1 MFWIIVFCYGILV
14 KTIKERVYEKIILL
28 ISVLSCVFIS
38 GCNVQEKRVK
48 SLEKAYIYL
57 IDEIDSNYNLILIL
71 SPSLE
76 NEVSLFISYV
86 SQEKTDYMNLYNL
99 IKKDSQKRYV
109 IYN

>member
-1 MFWIIVFCYGILV
+1 M
-14 KTIKERVYEKIILL
+14 
-28 ISVLSCVFIS
+28 
-38 GCNVQEKRVK
+38 K

-57 IDEIDSNYNLILIL
+57 IDEIDSNYNLTLIL

>member
-1 MFWIIVFCYGILV
+1 MFWIIVFCYVILM
-14 KTIKERVYEKIILL
+14 KIIKERVYEKIILL

-38 GCNVQEKRVK
+38 GCKVQEKRVK

-57 IDEIDSNYNLILIL
+57 IDEIDSNYNLTLIL

>member
-1 MFWIIVFCYGILV
+1 M

-38 GCNVQEKRVK
+38 GCKVQEKRVK

-57 IDEIDSNYNLILIL
+57 IDEIDSNYNLTLIL

>member
-1 MFWIIVFCYGILV
+1 MFWIIVFCYVILM

-57 IDEIDSNYNLILIL
+57 IDEIDSNYNLTLIL
-71 SPSLE
+71 SP
-76 NEVSLFISYV
+76 

>member
-1 MFWIIVFCYGILV
+1 MMLNMP
-14 KTIKERVYEKIILL
+14 KLYEYTF
-28 ISVLSCVFIS
+28 SNNES
-38 GCNVQEKRVK
+38 GKLN
-48 SLEKAYIYL
+48 
-57 IDEIDSNYNLILIL
+57 IDIDKYDDREDVTRINYDIDSDYDLALIL